1 MLGKELFAE
10 TVAVFRAARIESATA
25 AARALVSFVLDR
37 EDFREVFVSQ
47 EQKEQLL
54 SLITQHRAGCPV
66 SKLIKR
72 KYFWDHPFFVN
83 TDVLD
88 PRPESETLIEAVLHT
103 IPKEAEGLL
112 LDFGT
117 GSGCLLETLLLQ
129 HPHLRGLGVDC
140 SFAALQ
146 VAQEN
151 ARRLG
156 VLSRSFFLCSDWGAA
171 LNTQQKFRI
180 IVANPPYIARHEI
193 SALSPSV
200 LFDPLL
206 ALQGGEDGYACY
218 RTLAPHICRLLSPQG
233 HLFLEIGNGQG
244 KTVKKIFNFLSYRS
258 SYKDLSGKVRV
269 LYFSP

>member
-1 MLGKELFAE
+1 MLGKELFIEA
-10 TVAVFRAARIESATA
+10 VAVFRAAHVESATA

-37 EDFREVFVSQ
+37 EDFHEVFASQ

-54 SLITQHRAGCPV
+54 SLIAQHKAGCPV

-72 KYFWDHPFFVN
+72 KYFWNHPFFVN
-83 TDVLD
+83 ADVLD
-88 PRPESETLIEAVLHT
+88 PRPESETLVEAVLRT
-103 IPKEAEGLL
+103 IPKEMEAFL

-129 HPHLRGLGVDC
+129 RPHFRGFGVDC

-156 VLSRSFFLCSDWGAA
+156 VLSRAFFLCSDWGTA
-171 LNTQQKFRI
+171 LNTQQKFEI
-180 IVANPPYIARHEI
+180 ITANPPYIAHHEI
-193 SALSPSV
+193 STLPPSV

-206 ALQGGEDGYACY
+206 ALQGGKDGYACY
-218 RTLAPHICRLLSPQG
+218 RALASHIYHLLSPQG
-233 HLFLEIGNGQG
+233 HLFLEIGHGQE
-244 KTVKKIFNFLSYRS
+244 KTVKKIFNFLFYRG
-258 SYKDLSGKVRV
+258 SYKDLSKKVRV
-269 LYFSP
+269 LHFSS